1 MSAKLKV
8 AVLGATGYSGLE
20 LTRILLRHP
29 RVETPVLLR
38 RSENAHPSKTAKGG
52 APSGIGVQSPHPPQ
66 RTGKGGASQ
75 SDDNGKINLADVF
88 PSLSGNGRYLLEP
101 LAWDSLKQKGVNL
114 LFLATPHEVSRE
126 LVPEAVAQG
135 IRVIDLSGAWRLKQA
150 QHRAIYDFKDED
162 AVTAAELT
170 QRAVYGLPEL
180 HSDKIAGAS
189 IVANP
194 GCYATT
200 VILGLAPLLKAGLA
214 DRDKGIIADSKS
226 GVSGAGKE
234 PSPRTHFVSVADN
247 LSAYGVFT
255 HRHLGEI
262 AEQLQ
267 LTTEEITFTPH
278 VLPIPRGIL
287 STIYVHLKR
296 PMQAAEIESCYR
308 EFYRGK
314 KFVRLFATPKLPE
327 IQFSLN
333 TNYCDLGFCLAPD
346 GQRLV
351 IVSCEDNLIK
361 GAAGQAV
368 QNMNLM
374 YGWPEEEG
382 LL

>member
-1 MSAKLKV
+1 MSAKLKI

-20 LTRILLRHP
+20 LTRLLLRHP
-29 RVETPVLLR
+29 RVEKPVLLR
-38 RSENAHPSKTAKGG
+38 RPERDQSSHPSKIAKGG
-52 APSGIGVQSPHPPQ
+52 NSETVE
-66 RTGKGGASQ
+66 
-75 SDDNGKINLADVF
+75 INLADIF
-88 PSLSGNGRYLLEP
+88 PALSGNGSYPLEP
-101 LAWDSLKQKGVNL
+101 LSWDSLKQQGVDL
-114 LFLATPHEVSRE
+114 LFLATPHEVSRA

-135 IRVIDLSGAWRLKQA
+135 IRVVDLSGAWRVKQA
-150 QHRAIYDFKDED
+150 QHRAIYEFKDED

-170 QRAVYGLPEL
+170 KKAVYGLPEL
-180 HSDKIAGAS
+180 NGDKIPDATV
-189 IVANP
+189 VANP

-200 VILGLAPLLKAGLA
+200 VILALAPLLKAELV
-214 DRDKGIIADSKS
+214 DRERGIIADSKS

-234 PSPRTHFVSVADN
+234 PTSRTHFVSVADN
-247 LSAYGVFT
+247 LSAYSVFT
-255 HRHLGEI
+255 HRHLGEM
-262 AEQLQ
+262 AEQLG
-267 LTTEEITFTPH
+267 LSTEELTFTPH
-278 VLPIPRGIL
+278 LLPIPRGIL

-296 PMQAAEIESCYR
+296 PMQSAEVESCYR
-308 EFYRGK
+308 DFYKGR
-314 KFVRLFATPKLPE
+314 KFVRVFGTPKLPE

-374 YGWPEEEG
+374 YGWTEEEG

>member
-1 MSAKLKV
+1 MAAKLKV

-20 LTRILLRHP
+20 LTRLLLRHP
-29 RVETPVLLR
+29 HVEKPVLLR
-38 RSENAHPSKTAKGG
+38 RASDSANG
-52 APSGIGVQSPHPPQ
+52 AV
-66 RTGKGGASQ
+66 
-75 SDDNGKINLADVF
+75 NLADIF
-88 PSLSGNGRYLLEP
+88 PTLSGNGSYPLEP
-101 LAWDSLKQKGVNL
+101 LNWASLKNQGVQL
-114 LFLATPHEVSRE
+114 LFLATPHEVSRA
-126 LVPEAVAQG
+126 LVPEAVAEG
-135 IRVIDLSGAWRLKQA
+135 IRVVDLSGAWRLKQA
-150 QHRAIYDFKDED
+150 QHRAIYGFKDEN
-162 AVTAAELT
+162 AATAAELT
-170 QRAVYGLPEL
+170 EKAVYGLPEL
-180 HSDKIAGAS
+180 NSDKIPGATV
-189 IVANP
+189 VANP

-200 VILGLAPLLKAGLA
+200 VILALAPLLKAGLA
-214 DRDKGIIADSKS
+214 DRERGIIADSKS

-234 PSPRTHFVSVADN
+234 PTTRTHFVSVADN

-255 HRHLGEI
+255 HRHLGEM

-267 LTTEEITFTPH
+267 LTTNELTFTPH
-278 VLPIPRGIL
+278 LLPIPRGIL
-287 STIYVHLKR
+287 STIYVYLKR
-296 PMQAAEIESCYR
+296 PMQAAEVESCYR
-308 EFYRGK
+308 EFYKGRR
-314 KFVRLFATPKLPE
+314 FVRIFGTPKLPE

-374 YGWPEEEG
+374 HGWPEEEG

>member
-20 LTRILLRHP
+20 LTRLLLRHP
-29 RVETPVLLR
+29 RLEKPALLR
-38 RSENAHPSKTAKGG
+38 RPESTTEHVGPDALVRAGEPRSPIAAHSTDGPKEENVP
-52 APSGIGVQSPHPPQ
+52 
-66 RTGKGGASQ
+66 
-75 SDDNGKINLADVF
+75 NLTDIF
-88 PSLSGNGRYLLEP
+88 PVLSGNGSYPLEP
-101 LAWDSLKQKGVNL
+101 LSWASMKQQGVEL
-114 LFLATPHEVSRE
+114 LFLATPHEVSRA
-126 LVPEAVAQG
+126 LVPEAVAHG

-150 QHRAIYDFKDED
+150 QHRAIYGFKDED
-162 AVTAAELT
+162 AVTAAQLT
-170 QRAVYGLPEL
+170 ERAVYGLPEIN
-180 HSDKIAGAS
+180 SDKIPDATV
-189 IVANP
+189 VANP

-200 VILGLAPLLKAGLA
+200 VILALAPVLKAGLV
-214 DRDKGIIADSKS
+214 DRERGIIADSKS

-234 PSPRTHFVSVADN
+234 PTSRTHFVSVADN
-247 LSAYGVFT
+247 LSAYSVFN
-255 HRHLGEI
+255 HRHLGEM

-267 LTTEEITFTPH
+267 LTTDELTFTPH
-278 VLPIPRGIL
+278 LLPIPRGIL
-287 STIYVHLKR
+287 STIYVHLKQ
-296 PMQAAEIESCYR
+296 PMQAAEVESCYR
-308 EFYRGK
+308 EFYKGK
-314 KFVRLFATPKLPE
+314 RFVRVFGTPKLPE

-374 YGWPEEEG
+374 YGWNEEEG